1 MPLLMP
7 PPLLTCW
14 QAEDCSSELC
24 KLKAS
29 LAEVEEREARQ
40 AEEAVRA
47 LDWHHVEE
55 RPAATEAAKQVCS
68 RMSMNRTQDALP

>member
-14 QAEDCSSELC
+14 QDEDRASELC

-40 AEEAVRA
+40 AEEAARA
-47 LDWHHVEE
+47 LDWHVEE